1 MLFSDYF
8 KVDKKVINEYGAI
21 DISLICDTPLFIDP
35 ILIYSNSDMKIKNCY
50 AEIVKYL
57 LFLNSIAQ
65 KGLDDRS
72 VKYYFTFKER
82 RQNWL
87 GLAKNGNKG
96 LALGIDFANEL
107 ASKIGNICNTKNL
120 SDSIHIE
127 KMFLLNRGVGR
138 DKISD
143 MVTNILFYF
152 FIKYTEEFAIQ
163 HIGKEFCSNISIPH
177 AKFNYETKIFEDVDA
192 YLPYYVD
199 EKGRKEFVILTPSSI
214 LRKEEQ
220 EINYEKMKSSFEN
233 VKNSISNE
241 DLRFQIDAIIQD
253 TLNQLYS
260 RKRQSSSTVTIG
272 EINRAKEEGLEK
284 SLNKFP
290 ELYDYFIKLE
300 EENASNVFDTANEEV
315 LDVKSK
321 LIENKLINVDVLD
334 WATTCEFITAKEESL
349 YRINYLKNQIEN
361 CGLWKNLYYKGERI
375 SQESELQRLF
385 HLVWARTKYMFSS
398 EVNDGAG
405 PVDFKVS
412 FGKINSC
419 LIEFKLASNSRL
431 KNVFKQ
437 VNEYKKSSG
446 INEVIVVVF
455 YFDDKEKEK
464 ARLISLDGQNLGIDV
479 ITIDCDYSNKE
490 SASKK

>member
-8 KVDKKVINEYGAI
+8 KVDKRVLEEYGAI

-35 ILIYSNSDMKIKNCY
+35 ILIYSNSDEKIKNSY
-50 AEIVKYL
+50 VEIVKYL
-57 LFLNSIAQ
+57 LFLNSISQ
-65 KGLDDRS
+65 KGLNEKS
-72 VKYYFTFKER
+72 IKYYFTFKER

-87 GLAKNGNKG
+87 GLSKNGNRG
-96 LALGIDFANEL
+96 LALGVDFANEL
-107 ASKIGNICNTKNL
+107 ASNIENICDTKNL
-120 SDSIHIE
+120 SNSIHIE
-127 KMFLLNRGVGR
+127 KMFLLNRGVGK

-152 FIKYTEEFAIQ
+152 FIKYTEEFALK

-177 AKFNYETKIFEDVDA
+177 AKFNYETKIFEDVEA
-192 YLPYYVD
+192 YLPYYLD
-199 EKGRKEFVILTPSSI
+199 EKGRKEFVILTPASI

-220 EINYEKMKSSFEN
+220 QINYEKMKSSFEN
-233 VKNSISNE
+233 VKNSISND
-241 DLRFQIDAIIQD
+241 DLRFQINTIIEN
-253 TLNQLYS
+253 TLNELYN
-260 RKRQSSSTVTIG
+260 RKRQSSSTVTTR
-272 EINRAKEEGLEK
+272 EINKAKAVGIEK
-284 SLNKFP
+284 ALIKFP

-300 EENASNVFDTANEEV
+300 EDNAYNVFEIATAEV
-315 LDVKSK
+315 NDVKSK
-321 LIENKLINVDVLD
+321 LIGNKLVDVDVFD
-334 WATTCEFITAKEESL
+334 WATSYEFNTAKEESF

-361 CGLWKNLYYKGERI
+361 CGLWKNLYINGERI

-398 EVNDGAG
+398 EANDGAG

-437 VNEYKKSSG
+437 VDEYKKASG
-446 INEVIVVVF
+446 VNEAIVVIF
-455 YFDDKEKEK
+455 CFDDKEKEK
-464 ARLISLDGQNLGIDV
+464 ARVVSQDGQKLGVDV
-479 ITIDCDYSNKE
+479 IIIDCDYSNKE
-490 SASKK
+490 SASRK